1 LEYNIKGKSAEIEA
15 SGCCGRDGAWRN
27 ICMRERGVGGGRC
40 VETYILSAEIGQ
52 VVM

>member
-1 LEYNIKGKSAEIEA
+1 VVV
-15 SGCCGRDGAWRN
+15 CGRDGAWRN

-40 VETYILSAEIGQ
+40 VETYIISAEIGK